1 LKIEFTP
8 SVGTDAVTL
17 GDDAIKFAVVVEQLG
32 ANSLVQAEALPRAVN
47 QAVFTRGNV
56 LGEFVFTSSKTYADY
71 GTTFTQFL
79 AEYSRLNQQGTL
91 KLTEG
96 TAILQFL
103 NATLKGVQ
111 RIFDTTH
118 CGAHMG
124 IRYTFAITAITAP
137 LS

>member
-8 SVGTDAVTL
+8 SIGTDAVTL
-17 GDDAIKFAVVVEQLG
+17 GDDASKFAVIVEQLG
-32 ANSLVQAEALPRAVN
+32 ASAMAQAESLAGAGY

-56 LGEFVFTSSKTYADY
+56 MGEFVFTSAKTYPDY
-71 GTTFTQFL
+71 ATTFTQFL

-96 TAILQFL
+96 TVILQFL

-111 RIFDTTH
+111 RIFGDAN

-124 IRYTFAITAITAP
+124 IRYTFTITAITSA
-137 LS
+137 S